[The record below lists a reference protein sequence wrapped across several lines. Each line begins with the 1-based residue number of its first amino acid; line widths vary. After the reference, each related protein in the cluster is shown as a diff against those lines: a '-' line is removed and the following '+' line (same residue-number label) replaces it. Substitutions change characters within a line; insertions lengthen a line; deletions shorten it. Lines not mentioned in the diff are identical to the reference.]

1 MQFLKALMGLTG
13 MSVSSHIEDTLC
25 KYLSVS
31 GNFGEYTNRDDFL
44 LALINLSSETMS
56 PFGFG

>member
-1 MQFLKALMGLTG
+1 MGLTG

-31 GNFGEYTNRDDFL
+31 GNFGVYTNRDDFL

-56 PFGFG
+56 PSGFG